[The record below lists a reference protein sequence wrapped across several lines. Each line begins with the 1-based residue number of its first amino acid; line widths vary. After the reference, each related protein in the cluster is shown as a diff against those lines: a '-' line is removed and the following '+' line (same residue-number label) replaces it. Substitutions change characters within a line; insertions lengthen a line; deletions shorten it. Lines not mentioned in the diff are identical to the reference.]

1 MLRPMRPRAS
11 LVVIATGLTL
21 AACGGSSSSST
32 TSQPATS
39 SSSTTTSDAGAV
51 LNAGTS
57 TTASGV
63 STTTTTSAGA
73 PPEVPKHKRPKH
85 QSSSG
90 TVPAASQGAHV
101 QADVDIMT
109 GGALVPPVV
118 SVPTGV
124 DVEIRFSN
132 ESDATHTVSLDVP
145 THPSLQLV
153 AHAGGPLE
161 TAGLQNGTYQ
171 ILIDGSPRGQVMIGT
186 QGGP

>member
-11 LVVIATGLTL
+11 LVVIATSLTL

-32 TSQPATS
+32 TSQPATRS
-39 SSSTTTSDAGAV
+39 SSATTSDAGGV

-57 TTASGV
+57 TTGTGASA
-63 STTTTTSAGA
+63 TTTTSAGA
-73 PPEVPKHKRPKH
+73 PPEVPKSKRH
-85 QSSSG
+85 THRSNSG

-132 ESDATHTVSLDVP
+132 QSDATHTVSLDVP

-153 AHAGGPLE
+153 PHTGGPLQ
-161 TAGLQNGTYQ
+161 TAGLQNGTYE
-171 ILIDGSPRGQVMIGT
+171 ILIDGNPRGQVMIGT